1 MRKHCFFTASWLT
14 LMVVGHAMAEDRPFS
29 SDTPQLE
36 DGKRVYR
43 QYCASCHGTQG
54 EGMPN
59 WEEQNA
65 LGELPAP
72 PHGPEG
78 HTWKH
83 SDAMLYRIIAEGWRD
98 SWNKTDR
105 LTMPAYQ
112 EPESVRPAPGSTSNP
127 LTCMAI

>member
-1 MRKHCFFTASWLT
+1 
-14 LMVVGHAMAEDRPFS
+14 MVVGHAMAEDRPFS

-65 LGELPAP
+65 LAWIS
-72 PHGPEG
+72 H
-78 HTWKH
+78 
-83 SDAMLYRIIAEGWRD
+83 
-98 SWNKTDR
+98 
-105 LTMPAYQ
+105 
-112 EPESVRPAPGSTSNP
+112 STSASTA
-127 LTCMAI
+127 LRL